1 MNRDG
6 AVLLGWTGDNGDPDN
21 FLAVLLG
28 CDAVGSNNRAQ
39 WCNKEFDDLIQ
50 KAKVT
55 ADQAERTKLYEQA
68 QVVFKQRGAVGDDRP
83 FGRVHADV
91 ARRSPATRWIRSA
104 RTASTASTSPSKVD
118 RHGRPMWPPVL
129 SLMQIY
135 GTPYMSD
142 TRLDVLHPV
151 LRSTGLDAIAIVP
164 GANFRRIFH
173 HDFHQNERPLV
184 VIARRG
190 HAPVA
195 IVPNLEM
202 GSFAALDFKG
212 EVYDWR
218 DETGY
223 NSAFEAAA
231 RHLDDVRTIGV
242 EGQTD
247 AGLRGAGAE
256 RSAARRAARRHPLD
270 HFIDPPAQA
279 GSRRRGHPQG
289 DPAVRS
295 GAGSDAW
302 RDSRRHDR
310 DRGRGRAAAP
320 PVCLRFGRTG
330 LRSHRGAAGDNSAK
344 PHAKARPDYRIKRG
358 DSLLFDFGGAYGGY
372 CADITRTFFVQ
383 EVSARDRDFYNTV
396 LAANE
401 AGRAASRPGATAHHV
416 DDVVQKVLEGSP
428 FAQYRRH
435 KTGHGL
441 GLEVHED
448 PYIMRG
454 NHNELEPGMV
464 FTVEPGLY
472 RMGEAGVRIEDD
484 MLVTAEGAESL
495 TSFPRELRLVG

>member
-1 MNRDG
+1 
-6 AVLLGWTGDNGDPDN
+6 
-21 FLAVLLG
+21 
-28 CDAVGSNNRAQ
+28 
-39 WCNKEFDDLIQ
+39 
-50 KAKVT
+50 
-55 ADQAERTKLYEQA
+55 
-68 QVVFKQRGAVGDDRP
+68 
-83 FGRVHADV
+83 
-91 ARRSPATRWIRSA
+91 
-104 RTASTASTSPSKVD
+104 
-118 RHGRPMWPPVL
+118 
-129 SLMQIY
+129 
-135 GTPYMSD
+135 MSD

-190 HAPVA
+190 HAPIA

-242 EGQTD
+242 EGQTMRVFVALALNAALPGARLVD
-247 AGLRGAGAE
+247 IHSTISSIRLHKQAADVAAIRKAIQLSEAALEATLGEIRAGMTETEVEAVLLRHLFAC
-256 RSAARRAARRHPLD
+256 
-270 HFIDPPAQA
+270 
-279 GSRRRGHPQG
+279 
-289 DPAVRS
+289 
-295 GAGSDAW
+295 GSDGLA
-302 RDSRRHDR
+302 
-310 DRGRGRAAAP
+310 
-320 PVCLRFGRTG
+320 FGPIV
-330 LRSHRGAAGDNSAK
+330 AAGDNSAK

>member
-1 MNRDG
+1 
-6 AVLLGWTGDNGDPDN
+6 VF
-21 FLAVLLG
+21 FLQQSIG
-28 CDAVGSNNRAQ
+28 IPQ
-39 WCNKEFDDLIQ
+39 
-50 KAKVT
+50 
-55 ADQAERTKLYEQA
+55 
-68 QVVFKQRGAVGDDRP
+68 
-83 FGRVHADV
+83 
-91 ARRSPATRWIRSA
+91 
-104 RTASTASTSPSKVD
+104 
-118 RHGRPMWPPVL
+118 
-129 SLMQIY
+129 
-135 GTPYMSD
+135 MSD

-184 VIARRG
+184 VIARRE
-190 HAPVA
+190 HAPIA

-223 NSAFEAAA
+223 QSAFEAAA
-231 RHLDDVRTIGV
+231 RHLEDVRTIGV
-242 EGQTD
+242 EGQTMRVFVALALNEALPGARLVD
-247 AGLRGAGAE
+247 IHATISSIRLHKQAADVALIRKAIELSEAALEATLGEIRVGMTETEVEAVLLRNLFAC
-256 RSAARRAARRHPLD
+256 
-270 HFIDPPAQA
+270 
-279 GSRRRGHPQG
+279 
-289 DPAVRS
+289 
-295 GAGSDAW
+295 GSDGLA
-302 RDSRRHDR
+302 
-310 DRGRGRAAAP
+310 
-320 PVCLRFGRTG
+320 FGPIV
-330 LRSHRGAAGDNSAK
+330 AAGDNSAK

-383 EVSARDRDFYNTV
+383 EVSPRDRDFYNTV

-454 NHNELEPGMV
+454 NHSELEPGMV

-495 TSFPRELRLVG
+495 TSFSRELRLVG